1 MATYE
6 IQGLTYVE
14 PDRPPLKEIRGYGL
28 PKFKQVWERDTTYEQ
43 WSWNTDPEEGEVWT
57 ENPAEGQMEWLEA
70 EIDRLHNGSWIF
82 IDGVPTY
89 LNKFSW
95 FYHQWFTHQGG
106 YYSQYRD
113 TSVDFFRFWEII
125 DKDPFT
131 LGCIGIKGRRLG
143 MSSMA
148 ASIHLLYALT
158 ESNNLQ
164 GITSKQAV
172 DAKEMYLMVKNALE
186 NLPSFLMPQLRNV
199 GEKEIHIDSPRERI
213 SKNNQKA
220 SGERGL
226 NNRINWL
233 APAENAYDGREL
245 RFLVTDEAAKWEDV
259 HVGKYLSKVSET
271 LVTGATVVGK
281 ILMFSTVNAPDKGG
295 AEFEELWINSDHT
308 DPKLLDEDGQT
319 PTRMRRYFVP
329 GYVGVQGYIDW
340 AGRSVVDTPT
350 SEQSEYLS
358 KQKNPKNGA
367 PLCGN
372 PNIGSKEFR
381 ERQREHKGRNP
392 ELLAEEK
399 RKFPFTWQE
408 AFDSANTA
416 CLFDLENIKQR
427 EEELKDKLASLGRDL
442 ENDELGRR
450 GWFIKLD
457 SGRVKFK
464 DDPEGLW
471 YIDTLLPEAESNK
484 FEEVR
489 GIKTPTNEVFGAA
502 GLDPIRAGDKT
513 VDSGSDACCVIRS
526 RYSSLDPDNTGKP
539 VAMFLGRMSNSNKF
553 HEQIY
558 NGLQYYGVKMLAERS
573 PLNWLDYAEDN
584 GLTGYLYGTKRS
596 DGSEV
601 KGIPNQQSEATKQEH
616 IDIQVIQS
624 ESDWYKIPFIR
635 LVRDRK
641 SFDIKNRT
649 AFDAV
654 MADGYA
660 IMALKIPVKQVQKRN
675 LKGVRVINRGR
686 VFSH

>member
-28 PKFKQVWERDTTYEQ
+28 PKRQQVWTRDTTYEQ
-43 WSWNTDPEEGEVWT
+43 WNWNTDPEEGEVWT
-57 ENPAEGQMEWLEA
+57 DNPGEGQIEWLES
-70 EIDRLHNGSWIF
+70 EIDRLHNGTWIF
-82 IDGVPTY
+82 LDGVPIYINKYCY
-89 LNKFSW
+89 L
-95 FYHQWFTHQGG
+95 YHQWYKHPGG
-106 YYSQYRD
+106 YYSQFRD
-113 TSVDFFRFWEII
+113 TSVDFFRFWEMV
-125 DKDPFT
+125 DNDPLA
-131 LGCIGIKGRRLG
+131 LGVIGIKGRRLG

-148 ASIHLLYALT
+148 ACIHLLYALT
-158 ESNNLQ
+158 ENNNLQ

-172 DAKEMYLMVKNALE
+172 DAHEMYLMFKNALE
-186 NLPSFLMPQLRNV
+186 NLPPFLIPQVRTI
-199 GEKEIHIDSPRERI
+199 GEKETHIATPRERV
-213 SKNNQKA
+213 SKNNQKVT
-220 SGERGL
+220 GDIGL

-271 LVTGATVVGK
+271 LVTGASVVGK
-281 ILMFSTVNAPDKGG
+281 ILMFSTVNEPAKGG
-295 AEFEELWINSDHT
+295 AAFEELWVSSDHT

-319 PTRMRRYFVP
+319 PTRMKRYFVP

-340 AGRSVVDTPT
+340 AGRSVVETPT
-350 SEQSEYLS
+350 EEQTKFLSEQL
-358 KQKNPKNGA
+358 NPKNGK

-372 PNIGSKEFR
+372 PRIGSREFR
-381 ERQREHKGRNP
+381 EKQRAHKGRNP
-392 ELLAEEK
+392 EALAEEK

-408 AFDSANTA
+408 AFDSANNA
-416 CLFDLENIKQR
+416 CLFDLENIKVR
-427 EEELKDKLASLGRDL
+427 EEELKDKLYELGRDA
-442 ENDELGRR
+442 ETDELGRR

-457 SGRVKFK
+457 NGRVKFK
-464 DDPEGLW
+464 DDPKGLW

-484 FEEVR
+484 FEFV
-489 GIKTPTNEVFGAA
+489 GKQQTPTNEVFGAA

-513 VDSGSDACCVIRS
+513 VDKGSDACCVIRS
-526 RYSSLDPDNTGKP
+526 RYSSLDPEKTGKP

-584 GLTGYLYGTKRS
+584 NLMGYLYGTKRS
-596 DGSEV
+596 DGTEV
-601 KGIPNQQSEATKQEH
+601 KGIPNQQSEPTKQEH
-616 IDIQVIQS
+616 IDIQIIQA

-635 LVRDRK
+635 IIRDRK
-641 SFDIKNRT
+641 GFDIKNRT
-649 AFDAV
+649 AFDSV

-660 IMALKIPVKQVQKRN
+660 IMALRIPVKQVQKKN
-675 LKGVRVINRGR
+675 MKGVRVINRGK
-686 VFSH
+686 VYSH